1 MTRNQTV
8 GFDERLG
15 NLLVAAGSIEQ
26 SDVDRILEHAQK
38 TRQPFGEAAVK
49 LRILKRS
56 ELERALA
63 RQFDH
68 TYLEKREGRFASDL
82 VAAYA
87 PFTPKVEALRAVRV
101 QLMLSCFGAGSNSLA
116 IVSPEAGEGR
126 SFIAANLAVLFSQ
139 LGQRTLLID
148 THIQKPRQHEIFGID
163 KTHGLSTAL
172 VGPKPEQLAGLAIP
186 EFKNLHV
193 LPAGPR
199 PPNAADLLA
208 RDTFGWML
216 DQYADTFDVVLCDTP
231 PGSSSTV
238 ADWVAARCR
247 KALVVVRKNL
257 TRQGELHRF
266 VARMRMRADVVG
278 AVFNRG

>member
-1 MTRNQTV
+1 MTRSQAV
-8 GFDERLG
+8 SIDERLG

-26 SDVDRILEHAQK
+26 SDIDRILEHAQK
-38 TRQPFGEAAVK
+38 TKQPFGEAAVR

-68 TYLEKREGRFASDL
+68 TYVENGRFGSDL
-82 VAAYA
+82 IAAYA
-87 PFTPKVEALRAVRV
+87 PLTPKVEALRALRV
-101 QLMLSCFGAGSNSLA
+101 QLVLGCFGDGSKSLA
-116 IVSPEAGEGR
+116 IVSPGAGEGR

-148 THIQKPRQHEIFGID
+148 THIQKPRQHEIFGLD
-163 KTHGLSTAL
+163 KSKGLSSAL
-172 VGPKPEQLAGLAIP
+172 ANPKPDQLAAPAIP

-199 PPNAADLLA
+199 PPNAPDLLA

-216 DQYADTFDVVLCDTP
+216 DQYADSFDVVLCDTP

-238 ADWVAARCR
+238 ADWVAARCH
-247 KALVVVRKNL
+247 KAVVVVRRNL
-257 TRQGELHRF
+257 TRQGELQRF
-266 VARMRMRADVVG
+266 VERMRKRADVVG